1 VRFAV
6 EAWATE
12 YGSPME
18 ADPLA
23 ASETK
28 VELGCEID
36 EKKWE
41 PIDPPWG
48 ATVPDKIVFTD
59 GVRRIDARVWIQ
71 DNGSARPGV
80 CASYAAGVMCCDGRA
95 RLGDFKVEHSLF
107 SSVTDAA
114 SIDCRHVTYDVR
126 RSEGDAPED
135 LWLAIQLRMGHLEE
149 QLAASADA
157 DLVIVDGPLRGLH
170 GMPNAIGYVKTHH
183 VSYLPAELHHV
194 VVALGAGQR
203 TPIFCTL
210 GRWSR
215 YSWYLRLPGGEG
227 HPWAGV
233 VRCETTADAEMDEV
247 VRLANVTAAALPRFA
262 SHPHKDARAPQNLY
276 PIAGLERELRR
287 RLGDPQL
294 LYRSLRVAAHSNG
307 GTARG

>member
-1 VRFAV
+1 MRFAV

-18 ADPLA
+18 SDALGL
-23 ASETK
+23 SEMS
-28 VELGCEID
+28 VELGCEI
-36 EKKWE
+36 EQKAWA
-41 PIDPPWG
+41 PVDPPWG
-48 ATVPDKIVFTD
+48 TDIPPKIVFTD

-71 DNGSARPGV
+71 ENGSAKPGV

-95 RLGDFKVEHSLF
+95 RLEDFKVEHSLF

-114 SIDCRHVTYDVR
+114 AIECKQVKYDVR

-149 QLAASADA
+149 QLAANADA
-157 DLVIVDGPLRGLH
+157 DLIIVDGPLRGLH
-170 GMPNAIGYVKTHH
+170 GMTNAIGYVKTHH

-194 VVALGAGQR
+194 VAALTAGQR
-203 TPIFCTL
+203 TPIFCTQ

-233 VRCETTADAEMDEV
+233 VRCETTADSEMAEV
-247 VRLANVTAAALPRFA
+247 VKLADVTSAALPRFA
-262 SHPHKDARAPQNLY
+262 SQSHKDARAPQNLY

-294 LYRSLRVAAHSNG
+294 LYRSLRAAAAKGSL
-307 GTARG
+307 TRG

>member
-1 VRFAV
+1 MRFAV

-18 ADPLA
+18 TDALGM
-23 ASETK
+23 SETT
-28 VELGCEID
+28 VELGCEV
-36 EKKWE
+36 EQKNWG

-48 ATVPDKIVFTD
+48 TETPQKMVFTD

-71 DNGSARPGV
+71 ENGSAKPGV
-80 CASYAAGVMCCDGRA
+80 CASYAAGVMCCDGKA
-95 RLGDFKVEHSLF
+95 RLADFKVEHSLF
-107 SSVTDAA
+107 SSVTGAA
-114 SIDCRHVTYDVR
+114 AIECKQVRYEVR

-135 LWLAIQLRMGHLEE
+135 LWLAIQLRMGLLEE

-157 DLVIVDGPLRGLH
+157 DLVIVDGPLKGLH
-170 GMPNAIGYVKTHH
+170 GMPNAVGYVKTHH
-183 VSYLPAELHHV
+183 VSYLPPELHHV
-194 VVALGAGQR
+194 VAGLGAGQR

-215 YSWYLRLPGGEG
+215 FSWYVRLPGAEG

-233 VRCETTADAEMDEV
+233 VRCETTADSEMDDV
-247 VRLANVTAAALPRFA
+247 VKLANVTTAALPRFA
-262 SHPHKDARAPQNLY
+262 SQSHKDSRAPQNLY
-276 PIAGLERELRR
+276 PIAGLERDLRR

-294 LYRSLRVAAHSNG
+294 LYRSLRVAAAEDASL
-307 GTARG
+307 ARS

>member
-1 VRFAV
+1 MRFAV

-18 ADPLA
+18 SDALDLSE
-23 ASETK
+23 AS
-28 VELGCEID
+28 VELGCEV
-36 EKKWE
+36 EESKWA
-41 PIDPPWG
+41 PIDAPWG
-48 ATVPDKIVFTD
+48 TEIPKRIVFTD

-95 RLGDFKVEHSLF
+95 RLESATIERGLF
-107 SSVTDAA
+107 SSVTTAA
-114 SIDCRHVTYDVR
+114 PIDCKQVTYDVR

-149 QLAASADA
+149 QLAGEADA

-170 GMPNAIGYVKTHH
+170 GMPNAVGYVKTHH
-183 VSYLPAELHHV
+183 VSYLPPELHHV
-194 VVALGAGQR
+194 VVGMEAGQR
-203 TPIFCTL
+203 TPIFCTQ

-215 YSWYLRLPGGEG
+215 YSWYLRLPGAEG

-233 VRCETTADAEMDEV
+233 VRCETTADAEMPDV
-247 VRLANVTAAALPRFA
+247 INLANVTTSALPRFA
-262 SHPHKDARAPQNLY
+262 SQAHKDARAPQNLY

-294 LYRSLRVAAHSNG
+294 LYRSLRVAAGSN
-307 GTARG
+307 AIN